1 MLQLKINHTNLVFA
15 RFSSEHACSYGLCLA
30 VVMTCTA
37 SGAGNRFRPLCAPRA
52 IAGRSR
58 RALVALSA
66 VWGCVLVAAT
76 AGVSADDAVRRNDA
90 CEELALC
97 HGHGRCFEE
106 ACECFEGWS
115 GEQCDVCEEDVYGNT
130 CAQRGCVMG
139 DTCFAGCDGQ
149 TGECV
154 QEAEACPPGF
164 SGEGCDVCAEDVY
177 GAACS
182 KGGCEMGET
191 CMGRCGGETGECS
204 EIFAECP
211 GGWSGT
217 DCQVCDQ
224 DVYGV
229 GCTQDCDIKLTC
241 NGHGRCDGIGG
252 CECLAGWTGDS
263 CNITKSACTPGFSS
277 TNCLEVVEEECP
289 EGWSGEECDVCEE
302 DVYGSDCSKGGCVI
316 GKTCSDRCHGETG
329 ECLEIVEE
337 CAEGFSGTDCEV
349 CEEATYGESCE
360 GDCDPRSTCS
370 GHGRCRGRGVCECLP
385 TWSGM
390 NCSVYAEESGSSG
403 SSASGSGHSGSSESG
418 SGSGSGSGGSG
429 SSSGS
434 VVCPEGWSGTEC
446 EVCDEGVYG
455 EGCQMDCDPR
465 SVVCVCGGG
474 DGTACARVGV
484 YVCARGGVYVC
495 A

>member
-1 MLQLKINHTNLVFA
+1 MN
-15 RFSSEHACSYGLCLA
+15 CS
-30 VVMTCTA
+30 
-37 SGAGNRFRPLCAPRA
+37 
-52 IAGRSR
+52 
-58 RALVALSA
+58 
-66 VWGCVLVAAT
+66 
-76 AGVSADDAVRRNDA
+76 
-90 CEELALC
+90 
-97 HGHGRCFEE
+97 
-106 ACECFEGWS
+106 
-115 GEQCDVCEEDVYGNT
+115 VY
-130 CAQRGCVMG
+130 A
-139 DTCFAGCDGQ
+139 
-149 TGECV
+149 
-154 QEAEACPPGF
+154 
-164 SGEGCDVCAEDVY
+164 
-177 GAACS
+177 
-182 KGGCEMGET
+182 
-191 CMGRCGGETGECS
+191 
-204 EIFAECP
+204 
-211 GGWSGT
+211 
-217 DCQVCDQ
+217 
-224 DVYGV
+224 
-229 GCTQDCDIKLTC
+229 
-241 NGHGRCDGIGG
+241 
-252 CECLAGWTGDS
+252 
-263 CNITKSACTPGFSS
+263 
-277 TNCLEVVEEECP
+277 EEECP

-474 DGTACARVGV
+474 DGNACARVGV